1 MYYASIGI
9 IALIVHVIINFE
21 ALRKVEKT
29 SGNLTRLRYRQ
40 YLIAIILYYCADAM
54 WGFLYGAGLITATY
68 VDTILFFFAMALSV
82 LLWTRTVVTFTGN
95 KGWVGKFL
103 VGCGM
108 TIFVFQL
115 VILVVN
121 LFTPVVFTFDANK
134 EYVAL
139 PMRYVTLLMQMI
151 LFFGVAVYAMIMA
164 IRSKG
169 EKMSHYRT
177 VAFSSIIMAVF
188 IALQMNYPLLPL
200 YSLGC
205 LFGSCMIHTFV
216 YKDKDIEHNRQM
228 ETVSQK
234 AYKDGLTGVRNKLA
248 YLEALADIETSLE
261 NGSLKEYGVVVFD
274 LNGLK
279 IINDTMGHEAG
290 DAYIKEACAL
300 ICQQFD
306 HSPIFRIGGDEFVAI
321 LKGCDYENREELE
334 SSFRE
339 TIDENQ
345 KNGSVVVSSGMSTY
359 IPGKDESYNDVFKRA
374 DELMYQR
381 KQALKAMK

>member
-40 YLIAIILYYCADAM
+40 FLIAIILYYCADAM
-54 WGFLYGAGLITATY
+54 WGLFYGARLITVTY

-95 KGWVGKFL
+95 KGWAGQLL
-103 VGCGM
+103 VGCGL

-121 LFTPVVFTFDANK
+121 LFSPVAFTFDANK

-139 PMRYVTLLMQMI
+139 PMRYSALFMQMI
-151 LFFGVAVYAMIMA
+151 LFFGVAVYAMVMA

-169 EKMSHYRT
+169 EEMSHYRT

-188 IALQMNYPLLPL
+188 IALQMNYPLMPL

-205 LFGSCMIHTFV
+205 LFGSCMIHTFI

-248 YLEALADIETSLE
+248 YLEALVDIETSLE

-300 ICQQFD
+300 ICQHFD
-306 HSPIFRIGGDEFVAI
+306 HSPVFRIGGDEFVAI
-321 LKGCDYENREELE
+321 LKGCDYENREELD

-339 TIDENQ
+339 TIDENR
-345 KNGSVVVSSGMSTY
+345 KTGSVVVSSGLAVY
-359 IPGKDESYNDVFKRA
+359 IPGKDESYNDVFIRA

>member
-54 WGFLYGAGLITATY
+54 WGLFYGARLITVTY

-82 LLWTRTVVTFTGN
+82 LLWTRTVVTFTGS
-95 KGWVGKFL
+95 KGWAGKLL
-103 VGCGM
+103 VGCGL

-139 PMRYVTLLMQMI
+139 PMRYSALFMQMI
-151 LFFGVAVYAMIMA
+151 LFFGVAVYAMVMA

-169 EKMSHYRT
+169 EEMSHYRT

-188 IALQMNYPLLPL
+188 IALQMNYPLMPL

-205 LFGSCMIHTFV
+205 LFGSCMIHTFI

-248 YLEALADIETSLE
+248 YLEALVDIETSLE

-300 ICQQFD
+300 ICQHFD
-306 HSPIFRIGGDEFVAI
+306 HSPVFRIGGDEFVAI

-339 TIDENQ
+339 TIDDNR
-345 KNGSVVVSSGMSTY
+345 KNGSVVVSSGLAVY
-359 IPGKDESYNDVFKRA
+359 IPGKDESYNDVFNRA